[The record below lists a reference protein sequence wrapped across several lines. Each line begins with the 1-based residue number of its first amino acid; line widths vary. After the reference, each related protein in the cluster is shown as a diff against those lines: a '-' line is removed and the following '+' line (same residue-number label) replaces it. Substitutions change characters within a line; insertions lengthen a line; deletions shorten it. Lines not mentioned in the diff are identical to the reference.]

1 MIESLSKTK
10 LEYLIVTEAKI
21 LNENDNVMI
30 DLSPTLPEPIVPG
43 SIYNYKTFIQDIS
56 NKASYF
62 NIKILDPNTL
72 TTKEYSRP
80 IRETEIV
87 GLFNAAGG

>member
-30 DLSPTLPEPIVPG
+30 DLGPTLPEPIVPG
-43 SIYNYKTFIQDIS
+43 
-56 NKASYF
+56 
-62 NIKILDPNTL
+62 
-72 TTKEYSRP
+72 
-80 IRETEIV
+80 
-87 GLFNAAGG
+87 